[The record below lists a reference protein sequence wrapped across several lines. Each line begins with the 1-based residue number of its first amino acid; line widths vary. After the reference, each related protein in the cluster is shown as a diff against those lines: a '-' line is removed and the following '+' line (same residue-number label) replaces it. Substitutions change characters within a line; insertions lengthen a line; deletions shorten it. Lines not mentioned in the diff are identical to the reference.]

1 MSRTSRNFVVA
12 YIFLVGLPLLGL
24 AGVLRSGRHLSAPIS
39 VDGTW
44 KIEADAKTLASSSCA
59 SVSTL
64 LNSPLV
70 ISQSGPNLEVSFK
83 GKPEF
88 TGMLEDKNLKSAMS
102 LGSDSNAACGSG
114 AMTLAAVVDPR
125 SEPRS
130 MTGQLSFAAC
140 PSCAPLDFRA
150 VRQPKSPAGGSH

>member
-24 AGVLRSGRHLSAPIS
+24 VGVLRSGRHLVAPIS
-39 VDGTW
+39 VDGSW
-44 KIEADAKTLASSSCA
+44 RFDADAKSDGEIACG

-70 ISQSGPNLEVSFK
+70 ISQSGRKLEVSFK
-83 GKPEF
+83 GTAVAP
-88 TGMLEDKNLKSAMS
+88 GLLEDKNLKWSMPV
-102 LGSDSNAACGSG
+102 GSESNGACGSG
-114 AMTLAAVVDPR
+114 SVTVAAVVDPK

-130 MTGQLSFAAC
+130 MTGQLSFAGCA
-140 PSCAPLDFRA
+140 SCAPLHFRA
-150 VRQPKSPAGGSH
+150 VRQPKSQAGGGH